1 MTEKEAVERCRAGD
15 ERAYAWVYETFWP
28 EFSRWIQ
35 KQGCPA
41 HLAGEVYNQTVLA
54 FYRNIESGRLQHLW
68 SGLKTYLFQIGK
80 NQWLAMARGE
90 TRRQSRLDE
99 FLSAHSPA
107 ENPFETEDQELIL
120 RRVENGVA
128 RLGAPCA
135 ELLAMSFQFEL
146 SDREIAEQTAYKNTD
161 SVKTA
166 RWKCLEKLRQLL
178 FVNRKKT

>member
-15 ERAYAWVYETFWP
+15 QSAYAWVYKTFWP

-54 FYRNIESGRLQHLW
+54 FYQNLESGRLQQLW

-99 FLSAHSPA
+99 FLSAISPA

-120 RRVENGVA
+120 QRVEKGIA
-128 RLGAPCA
+128 QLGMPCT
-135 ELLAMSFQFEL
+135 ELLTMSFQFDL
-146 SDREIAEQTAYKNTD
+146 PDREIAERTAYKNTD

-178 FVNRKKT
+178 FVNRKKA